1 MSVPCSG
8 VLDYGSQYT
17 TGRLTL
23 RQGFFTQVLPGN
35 LSPQAVAAYAP
46 DGIIL
51 SGSPRS
57 VGTGFDP
64 DPGLLSLGVPV
75 LGLCFGYQF
84 FGTASRSGRRC
95 NLSNMAL
102 RWSARRLLV
111 VADPLTA
118 KAVADD
124 ASVDE
129 RSGDWS
135 SSCPGLPS

>member
-1 MSVPCSG
+1 MSS
-8 VLDYGSQYT
+8 T
-17 TGRLTL
+17 TALNTRNLSPDGCAA
-23 RQGFFTQVLPGN
+23 GAFHPGAAGN

-84 FGTASRSGRRC
+84 WHSISAVGSPLQPIG
-95 NLSNMAL
+95 NMAL
-102 RWSARRLLV
+102 RWSARHLRV
-111 VADPLTA
+111 VAIH
-118 KAVADD
+118 
-124 ASVDE
+124 
-129 RSGDWS
+129 
-135 SSCPGLPS
+135 